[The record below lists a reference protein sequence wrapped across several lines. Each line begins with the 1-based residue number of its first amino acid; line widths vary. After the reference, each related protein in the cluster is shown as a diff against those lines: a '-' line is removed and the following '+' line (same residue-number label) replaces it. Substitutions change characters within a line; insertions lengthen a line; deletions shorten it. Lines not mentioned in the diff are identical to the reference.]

1 MPGYKVHLVG
11 GMVVYLALLYG
22 ISYVAAPS
30 LITSLEWMLCAMAGA
45 LFPDVDVK
53 SKGQNIFYWI
63 IFIGLLLLM
72 AQHKWQ
78 AASLISLFSLIPQL
92 VGHRGLFHRGL
103 FLIACAVLVI
113 FFMMIWYPFYAR
125 GVAFDILFFTLGAL
139 SHLWLDMGWKALV
152 R

>member
-11 GMVVYLALLYG
+11 GMAVYLALLYC
-22 ISYVAAPS
+22 ISYLTAPS
-30 LITSLEWMLCAMAGA
+30 LVTCLEWMLCALAGA

-63 IFIGLLLLM
+63 IFLGLLLLM

-78 AASLISLFSLIPQL
+78 AASMISLFSLVPQL

-103 FLIACAVLVI
+103 FLLATAVLVI
-113 FFMMIWYPFYAR
+113 VSMMIWYPFYAR
-125 GVAFDILFFTLGAL
+125 GVAYDILFFILGAF
-139 SHLWLDMGWKALV
+139 SHLWLDMGWKALF